1 MSPPPPSPPNWD
13 CNVLFLHKKLTKIPQ
28 IKKKKK
34 KYKKME
40 KKNLHIIVG
49 EDHLIYH
56 MSSNEH
62 QKPQKWE
69 CFLFNFDRLKGL
81 RVALLLW

>member
-1 MSPPPPSPPNWD
+1 MSSF
-13 CNVLFLHKKLTKIPQ
+13 CTKNDKNTSD
-28 IKKKKK
+28 KKKKK
-34 KYKKME
+34 EKRELEKKKKRVRKKWR